1 VTELGAGAPR
11 ESRPSPEHAADA
23 LAAVL
28 DNATALARAEVRL
41 AAAEARAWLVRI
53 GFGLV
58 ALWLALL
65 LLQVFVLLLALAPVL
80 SERSSWGN
88 LGSMLAI
95 ALAPALI
102 VTVIAAR
109 ELRRVKGMGHADL
122 DKLEQSKR
130 H

>member
-65 LLQVFVLLLALAPVL
+65 LLQVFVLVLALSPVLVEKSSWGTLGSVLALALV
-80 SERSSWGN
+80 
-88 LGSMLAI
+88 
-95 ALAPALI
+95 PAVI
-102 VTVIAAR
+102 MSFIAAR
-109 ELRRVKGMGHADL
+109 ELRRLKDVRHGDL
-122 DKLEQSKR
+122 DQRESQR

>member
-1 VTELGAGAPR
+1 MTQLGAGAPR

-65 LLQVFVLLLALAPVL
+65 LIQAFVLLLALAPVL
-80 SERSSWGN
+80 SEKSSWSSV
-88 LGSMLAI
+88 GSMLAVS
-95 ALAPALI
+95 LVPALV
-102 VTVIAAR
+102 VTLVAVR
-109 ELRRVKGMGHADL
+109 ELRRVKGMGHANL
-122 DKLEQSKR
+122 DKREESER

>member
-23 LAAVL
+23 LAAVF

-41 AAAEARAWLVRI
+41 VAAEARAWLVRI

-65 LLQVFVLLLALAPVL
+65 LLQVFVLLLALSPLLV
-80 SERSSWGN
+80 EQTSWGT
-88 LGSMLAI
+88 LGSVLAL
-95 ALAPALI
+95 ALAPTAI
-102 VTVIAAR
+102 MSFIAVR
-109 ELRRVKGMGHADL
+109 ELRRMKDVRHADL
-122 DKLEQSKR
+122 DERKSAR

>member
-1 VTELGAGAPR
+1 MTELGAGAPR

-23 LAAVL
+23 LAAVF

-41 AAAEARAWLVRI
+41 VAAEARAWLVRI

-65 LLQVFVLLLALAPVL
+65 LLQVFVLLLALSPLLV
-80 SERSSWGN
+80 EQTSWGT
-88 LGSMLAI
+88 LGSVLAL
-95 ALAPALI
+95 ALAPTAI
-102 VTVIAAR
+102 MSFIAVR
-109 ELRRVKGMGHADL
+109 ELRRMKDVRHADL
-122 DKLEQSKR
+122 DERKSAR

>member
-1 VTELGAGAPR
+1 MTQLGAGAPR
-11 ESRPSPEHAADA
+11 ESRPNPEHAADA

-28 DNATALARAEVRL
+28 ENATALARAEVRL

-80 SERSSWGN
+80 SERVSWGG
-88 LGSMLAI
+88 LAWMLA
-95 ALAPALI
+95 LSLVPAL
-102 VTVIAAR
+102 VVLVFAVR

-122 DKLEQSKR
+122 DKREESER

>member
-1 VTELGAGAPR
+1 MTELGAASPR
-11 ESRPSPEHAADA
+11 ESRPSPEPTADA

-53 GFGLV
+53 AFGLV

-80 SERSSWGN
+80 SERTSWGG
-88 LGSMLAI
+88 LAWMLALS
-95 ALAPALI
+95 LAPALI
-102 VTVIAAR
+102 VLFFAVR
-109 ELRRVKGMGHADL
+109 ELRRVKGSGHANL
-122 DKLEQSKR
+122 DEHEESKR

>member
-1 VTELGAGAPR
+1 MTELGAGAPR

-53 GFGLV
+53 GFGLT

-65 LLQVFVLLLALAPVL
+65 LLQVFVLVLALSPVLAQNSSWGTLGSVLALALAPA
-80 SERSSWGN
+80 
-88 LGSMLAI
+88 AI
-95 ALAPALI
+95 MSF
-102 VTVIAAR
+102 IAAR
-109 ELRRVKGMGHADL
+109 QVRRLKDV
-122 DKLEQSKR
+122 
-130 H
+130 

>member
-65 LLQVFVLLLALAPVL
+65 LLQVFVLVLALSPVLLERGSWGALGSALALALVPA
-80 SERSSWGN
+80 
-88 LGSMLAI
+88 AI
-95 ALAPALI
+95 MSF
-102 VTVIAAR
+102 IAAR
-109 ELRRVKGMGHADL
+109 ELRRMKEVRHAN
-122 DKLEQSKR
+122 LEQRGSQR

>member
-1 VTELGAGAPR
+1 VTELGAVAPR
-11 ESRPSPEHAADA
+11 ESRPSPEYAADA

-41 AAAEARAWLVRI
+41 VAAEARAWLVRI

-65 LLQVFVLLLALAPVL
+65 LIQVFVLLLALSPLLVEKTSWSTLGAVL
-80 SERSSWGN
+80 A
-88 LGSMLAI
+88 L
-95 ALAPALI
+95 ALAPPAI
-102 VTVIAAR
+102 MTFIAVR
-109 ELRRVKGMGHADL
+109 ELRRMKDARDDL
-122 DKLEQSKR
+122 DQRKSAR

>member
-11 ESRPSPEHAADA
+11 ESRPSPEYAADA

-65 LLQVFVLLLALAPVL
+65 LLQVFVLVLALSPVLVAKTSWGTLGSVLALALVPA
-80 SERSSWGN
+80 
-88 LGSMLAI
+88 AI
-95 ALAPALI
+95 MSF
-102 VTVIAAR
+102 IAAR
-109 ELRRVKGMGHADL
+109 ELRRMKDVRHAEL
-122 DKLEQSKR
+122 DRRESQR